1 MPKGGDCNNPDMSDH
16 LAPRGAGPGV
26 PARLASPHG
35 GDWLNAW
42 LLASGVRAAT
52 LRGCSARVRL
62 YLVPDLGGVLRA
74 ELNIG
79 HLGRALTV
87 PLRSCPGA
95 AATSRHGR

>member
-1 MPKGGDCNNPDMSDH
+1 MSDH

-26 PARLASPHG
+26 PARLASHHG

-42 LLASGVRAAT
+42 LLASGVPCRHAARILRTRAP
-52 LRGCSARVRL
+52 LPGFPELS
-62 YLVPDLGGVLRA
+62 GVLRA

>member
-1 MPKGGDCNNPDMSDH
+1 MGDH
-16 LAPRGAGPGV
+16 LARRGAGPGA

-52 LRGCSARVRL
+52 LGGYSARVRL
-62 YLVPDLGGVLRA
+62 TWFPDLGGVLRA

-87 PLRSCPGA
+87 PHRSCPGA
-95 AATSRHGR
+95 AAASRHGR